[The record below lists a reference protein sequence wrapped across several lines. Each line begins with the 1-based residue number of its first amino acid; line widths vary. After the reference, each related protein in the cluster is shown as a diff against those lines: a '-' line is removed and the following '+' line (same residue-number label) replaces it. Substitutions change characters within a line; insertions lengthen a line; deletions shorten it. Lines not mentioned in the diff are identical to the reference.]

1 MTIDY
6 KDDRTGDR
14 LLLVDQINL
23 ELVHSYYSLE
33 QDRYLILLN
42 PKLKSLYTI
51 RI

>member
-23 ELVHSYYSLE
+23 ELVHSCYSLKQE
-33 QDRYLILLN
+33 RYLIK
-42 PKLKSLYTI
+42 PRIKIPLYD
-51 RI
+51 